1 MAFRDGLRLRPSGS
15 LRSTGH
21 SQEDATDPFSTPH
34 SSKDGVPYESD
45 VELMDETS
53 FTFDDHDLADV
64 EYGHSV
70 RVTGPSP
77 INDHDGDD
85 KQEITVS
92 MGSIACI
99 RSLECPTSWH
109 GEKKGEPNLFYLKQD
124 DQGLYQTDLLDT
136 NTVNSDTMRV
146 GFAIHQ
152 TIDPY
157 LNGPLSIYRDD
168 STKSIETL
176 ETTVGIVKGEVNSLL
191 NDMPESV
198 VLVRCDLPFFE
209 YLVCGSRAIVRHVV
223 VEYFRSPWKPLW
235 NHRVRSALVQ
245 DSGPWYESLTG
256 EKYEAF
262 PDESPVEKEDAAF
275 TNESPALV
283 EDETFLEDSLL
294 HDSLLNDYEAQLLQA
309 ATTPLFDARRLRTE
323 VSSPPFDD
331 SMDFDTQ
338 ALPTLDGS
346 RYTTPVQPDDFAH
359 PSGACRTLDQIQP
372 FVNPADLTTELTPSS
387 SLDTTDTADPDDDG
401 DSSSA
406 PMDSE
411 GDSDPSSDSM
421 DTDDNDCS
429 TTEFMD
435 SDTDEDGDNRSLPNV
450 TKAFYLERSE
460 VHYGIYPETGSI
472 ASETS
477 NNNGSSSSSAGP
489 SNQDYQPPV
498 LDPNTCK
505 PATNLK
511 GVKITKTKSKPAGT
525 TQSKVTKATK
535 TKVKPAETIKSR
547 PARKAETKRPRI
559 FECRVPGCT
568 KAYTTQYSLTTH
580 TDSHHGD
587 INYRCDFCNKPFNRY
602 GDCARHEDIK
612 HRMKRWKC
620 KWCPQKYTRRPSS
633 NQRDGCPNGRPRHF
647 FKI

>member
-1 MAFRDGLRLRPSGS
+1 MALRNGLRLRPSGS
-15 LRSTGH
+15 FRSTGH
-21 SQEDATDPFSTPH
+21 SQEGATEPFSTPH
-34 SSKDGVPYESD
+34 SNKDGIPYESD
-45 VELMDETS
+45 VEPMDETS

-77 INDHDGDD
+77 INDHDCDD

-124 DQGLYQTDLLDT
+124 DQGFYQTDLLDT
-136 NTVNSDTMRV
+136 NTVDSDTMRV

-152 TIDPY
+152 TIDPF

-176 ETTVGIVKGEVNSLL
+176 ETTVGIVKGEVDSLL

-235 NHRVRSALVQ
+235 KHRVRSALVQ
-245 DSGPWYESLTG
+245 DSGPWYESLAG

-275 TNESPALV
+275 INESPALA
-283 EDETFLEDSLL
+283 EDGAFLDDSLL
-294 HDSLLNDYEAQLLQA
+294 HDSFLNDYEAQLLQA
-309 ATTPLFDARRLRTE
+309 ATTPLFDALRLRTE
-323 VSSPPFDD
+323 ISSPSFDG

-338 ALPTLDGS
+338 AIPTLDRS
-346 RYTTPVQPDDFAH
+346 RHTTPVQPGDLAH
-359 PSGACRTLDQIQP
+359 PYGACRTLDQIQS
-372 FVNPADLTTELTPSS
+372 FVNPADLTTALTPSS
-387 SLDTTDTADPDDDG
+387 SLDTTDTAYPDDDG
-401 DSSSA
+401 DSSSES
-406 PMDSE
+406 MVSE
-411 GDSDPSSDSM
+411 GDNDPSTDSM
-421 DTDDNDCS
+421 DTDDNDYS

-450 TKAFYLERSE
+450 TMAFYLERAE
-460 VHYGIYPETGSI
+460 VHYDVYPETKSI

-477 NNNGSSSSSAGP
+477 NNNGSSSSAGH
-489 SNQDYQPPV
+489 SSQDYQPPV

-505 PATNLK
+505 LATNLNVRIIK
-511 GVKITKTKSKPAGT
+511 VKSKP
-525 TQSKVTKATK
+525 V
-535 TKVKPAETIKSR
+535 ETINPR
-547 PARKAETKRPRI
+547 LARKAETKHPRI

-568 KAYTTQYSLTTH
+568 KAYTTQYSLTNH
-580 TDSHHGD
+580 TNSHHASDEEMEVQVVPTGV
-587 INYRCDFCNKPFNRY
+587 YKE
-602 GDCARHEDIK
+602 AVL
-612 HRMKRWKC
+612 
-620 KWCPQKYTRRPSS
+620 
-633 NQRDGCPNGRPRHF
+633 
-647 FKI
+647 